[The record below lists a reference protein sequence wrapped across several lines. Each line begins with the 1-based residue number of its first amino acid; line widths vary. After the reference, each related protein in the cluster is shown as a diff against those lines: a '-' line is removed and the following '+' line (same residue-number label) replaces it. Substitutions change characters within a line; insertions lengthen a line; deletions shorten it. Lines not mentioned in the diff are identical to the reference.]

1 MGFWVYMLRCA
12 DQSYYVGHTND
23 LQKRILEHQA
33 GTMDGYTAARRPI
46 EVVFVQEFP
55 SREDALAGELR
66 IKGWSRKKKPALVRG
81 DWSEISR
88 LARRR
93 QPFRAP

>member
-1 MGFWVYMLRCA
+1 MGFWVYMLQCA

-23 LQKRILEHQA
+23 LEKRIAEHQA
-33 GTMDGYTAARRPI
+33 GTMDGYTATRRPI
-46 EVVFVQEFP
+46 EVVFTQEFP
-55 SREDALAGELR
+55 SREDALAVELQ
-66 IKGWSRKKKPALVRG
+66 IKGWSRKKQQALVRG